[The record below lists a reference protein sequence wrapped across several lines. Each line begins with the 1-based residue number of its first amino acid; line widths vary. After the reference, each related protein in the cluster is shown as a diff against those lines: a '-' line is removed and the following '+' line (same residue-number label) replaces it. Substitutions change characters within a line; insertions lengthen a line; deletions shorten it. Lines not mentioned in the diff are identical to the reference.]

1 MAGHERVE
9 DEMSKATET
18 SEMDQSKDVP
28 NSPAETAVS
37 AFSRISTALRRPI
50 TMSADAILQEQAM
63 NRKMHH
69 YSTMRIHMK
78 RVQYAMEQEK
88 RNSFYKELVLYLVFL
103 FILMLTICAL
113 PVHIPYELNESLRSL
128 YLDSEFPNLPIKKT
142 YEDVETVDDM
152 WQWVQGPLLSSYYK
166 SPYRNSHRI
175 TSVQFRT
182 GRVEALSCQVVGPT
196 NSLKLFPNELCTPD
210 FSLAHE
216 EMAPYGNNGFNQSFQ
231 YNSHLDVLPRSYVFT
246 PSLWNS
252 AMDYGTGGYA
262 IYLPRDNASAAH
274 TLVAGMKQSLVQP
287 ATRYV
292 AATWIVYN
300 HNADVFSR
308 LQILFE
314 MSHTDYIEKSA
325 RLESFRIIGYAS
337 IEAFFTT
344 ENIMMIF
351 LALVTL
357 SFTYRELSDLR
368 ERGLSKYLKSM
379 WNVLDLVQLGF
390 LYAMVFSWCNYIKDC
405 HEILPLLEAM
415 VNKARCDDVA
425 SAGGCFVDIM
435 TVGNH
440 LAAVFNISAALALIS
455 VAIVF
460 KYLRLNTRLNML
472 WRTLRF
478 AASDLVAFVF
488 IFVFIFFGY
497 AVMGFLLFGNHVRDY
512 RSLSSSLAACFQMLL
527 GAFDYASF
535 LNSNPAMAGVFFF
548 TYMVSIF
555 LVLVNMFVAIISEYY
570 RVAMDEKKLNDEN
583 KAKLLSSDS
592 GKDTFYDKDA
602 EYDLWMQAQ
611 QFLRGLKV
619 KVKLIV
625 PASCDKKKAPLAL
638 TGGKCVLLVDYTYL
652 HAEKARLRAK
662 FRAAIRVIRICIQF
676 LKPLRK
682 FCAEF
687 DPSQMA
693 STLFQAEAPARP
705 RTKTL
710 RHYLSQTER
719 ADFPVTYVPIH
730 APSAKVVHLVAQLRV
745 GQVLE
750 IDDMSLTNDRIG
762 LEVLGDQIE
771 YLRESMGH
779 SPEAVGRDEDSFGL
793 RHFHKGIGSGAH
805 IRCCRVLYHG
815 DTILEGLEECLLPT
829 STWLRHAFFAV
840 GRTLWGV
847 ATCKWWH
854 ASSGTVRNHK
864 ISDEEIEQLLEAQF
878 TESARGSSCRFDE
891 LVKQFRLF
899 LAKKVQR
906 GQIRVVNNNL
916 EALVQ
921 AEAIAFVERFPKALM
936 PLDKRE
942 LVGYKYVPCP
952 TDTSHIRLP
961 NSVSRLTELLAQNA
975 HEVWSEGRI
984 GQGWKWGPARDNDKK
999 LHPDLV
1005 PYEALTEED
1014 KQYDRDTSMSALKV
1028 IQALGYIMDPKTPST
1043 AKTRSGRSLGRQAS
1057 SSLLSATSSSSSMD
1071 ESILANIDVNFGVA
1085 APPGETYEP
1094 RPIHTEDV
1102 EIPPELNSLVE
1113 LLAENTHDVWAQMRM
1128 SQGWKYGPQRD
1139 DDKREHNGLVPYVYL
1154 TPDEKQMDRNTAM
1167 QTVKLILR
1175 FGFTFRQKHEPNPDK
1190 AATKG
1195 FTDSSSVKFR
1205 MFGRSEDVSA
1215 ENVAEAASVLLAT
1228 NRAKHMFLSKKP
1240 KRPSPAAFSTIGRSV
1255 SHVVDAVAT
1264 ETKPPTAPKFRHS
1277 LSTPHFSD
1285 DAAVTERPQRRSTEG
1300 PPTSAPARL
1309 PFLAEAS
1316 ESPRPSL
1323 PDHPDHIVDVVNEDD
1338 STSAMELLETLASP
1352 RSPSKS
1358 DHVV

>member
-1 MAGHERVE
+1 MADHERADDGE
-9 DEMSKATET
+9 QHDGGKEEAPASPTET
-18 SEMDQSKDVP
+18 Q
-28 NSPAETAVS
+28 ATG
-37 AFSRISTALRRPI
+37 FSLFTMRRPAA
-50 TMSADAILQEQAM
+50 MSADAILAEQAM

-88 RNSFYKELVLYLVFL
+88 RNSFYKELVLYLFFL

-113 PVHIPYELNESLRSL
+113 PVHIPYELNASLRSL
-128 YLDSEFPNLPIKKT
+128 YLDTEFPNMTMKKT
-142 YEDVETVDDM
+142 FIDVETVEDM
-152 WQWVQGPLLSSYYK
+152 WQWAQGPLVSSYYS
-166 SPYRNSHRI
+166 SPYRNSHQI
-175 TSVQFRT
+175 TSIQIRT
-182 GRVEALSCQVVGPT
+182 GRVESLPCSRVGPT

-210 FSLAHE
+210 FSLTHE
-216 EMAPYGNNGFNQSFQ
+216 EMGPYGNNGFNQSFT
-231 YNSHLDVLPRSYVFT
+231 YRSDLDVLQRSYVFT

-252 AMDYGTGGYA
+252 RMDYGTGGYPV
-262 IYLPRDNASAAH
+262 YLPRDNASIGRELLRH
-274 TLVAGMKQSLVQP
+274 LKRSLVLP
-287 ATRYV
+287 STRYV
-292 AATWIVYN
+292 SATWVVYN

-308 LQILFE
+308 LQMLFE
-314 MSHTDYIEKSA
+314 ISHTDYIEKSA
-325 RLESFRIIGYAS
+325 RIESFRIIGYAS
-337 IEAFFTT
+337 LEAFFTT
-344 ENIMMIF
+344 ENVMMVF

-357 SFTYRELSDLR
+357 TFTYREVSDLI
-368 ERGLSKYLKSM
+368 EHGVSKYIKSM
-379 WNVLDLVQLGF
+379 WNVLDVVQLVF
-390 LYAMVFSWCNYIKDC
+390 LYAMVYSWCTYMVDC
-405 HEILPLLEAM
+405 HRILPKLEHM
-415 VNKARCDDVA
+415 VNAVDCTSVTTADD
-425 SAGGCFVDIM
+425 CFVDIM

-440 LAAVFNISAALALIS
+440 LGFVFNISAALALIS

-527 GAFDYASF
+527 GAFDYNSF
-535 LNSNPAMAGVFFF
+535 LDANPAMAGVFFF
-548 TYMVSIF
+548 TFMVSIF

-583 KAKLLSSDS
+583 KMKLLSSDKAS
-592 GKDTFYDKDA
+592 KDTFYDKDA

-611 QFLRGLKV
+611 QYVRGLKV
-619 KVKLIV
+619 KIKLIV
-625 PASCDKKKAPLAL
+625 PTEKKKQPLAL

-652 HAEKARLRAK
+652 YAEKARLRAK

-676 LKPLRK
+676 LRPLRK
-682 FCAEF
+682 FCADF

-693 STLFQAEAPARP
+693 STLFTESTTPRP
-705 RTKTL
+705 RAKTL

-719 ADFPVTYVPIH
+719 GDFPITYVPIH
-730 APSAKVVHLVAQLRV
+730 APSAKVVHLVSQLRP
-745 GQVLE
+745 GQILE

-762 LEVLGDQIE
+762 LEVLGDQIY
-771 YLRESMGH
+771 YLHESMGH
-779 SPEAVGRDEDSFGL
+779 SSEAIGRDEESFGL
-793 RHFHKGIGSGAH
+793 RHYHKDIGSGSH

-815 DTILEGLEECLLPT
+815 DTILEGLEECILPT
-829 STWLRHAFFAV
+829 STWVRHAIFAFL
-840 GRTLWGV
+840 RNLWGV
-847 ATCKWWH
+847 ISCRWWRH
-854 ASSGTVRNHK
+854 GRAKARNQK
-864 ISDEEIEQLLEAQF
+864 ISDDEIEQLLEAQF
-878 TESARGSSCRFDE
+878 VASARGSSCRFDE

-906 GQIRVVNNNL
+906 GQIRVPNNNL

-984 GQGWKWGPARDNDKK
+984 SQGWKWGPARDNDKK

-1014 KQYDRDTSMSALKV
+1014 KQYDRDTSMSALKI

-1043 AKTRSGRSLGRQAS
+1043 GKTRSGRHLGRQGSSAS
-1057 SSLLSATSSSSSMD
+1057 GLASSSSSID
-1071 ESILANIDVNFGVA
+1071 ESVLAGIDVNFGIA
-1085 APPGETYEP
+1085 AEPGETYAP
-1094 RPIHTEDV
+1094 RPIDTEDI

-1139 DDKREHNGLVPYVYL
+1139 DEKREHNGLVPYVYL

-1175 FGFTFRQKHEPNPDK
+1175 FGFTFRQKHEASVEK
-1190 AATKG
+1190 SAATKG

-1205 MFGRSEDVSA
+1205 MFGRSEDVQA
-1215 ENVAEAASVLLAT
+1215 ENVADAAQLLMAT
-1228 NRAKHMFLSKKP
+1228 QRAKHVFLSKKP
-1240 KRPSPAAFSTIGRSV
+1240 KRPSASHFDAITRSV
-1255 SHVVDAVAT
+1255 SDVDAFDA
-1264 ETKPPTAPKFRHS
+1264 KPPAGPKFRHS
-1277 LSTPHFSD
+1277 LSTSHIVE
-1285 DAAVTERPQRRSTEG
+1285 AAVERNQRAGRLACY
-1300 PPTSAPARL
+1300 PRRPASRCFQKPLLRRRL
-1309 PFLAEAS
+1309 
-1316 ESPRPSL
+1316 RPSMW
-1323 PDHPDHIVDVVNEDD
+1323 
-1338 STSAMELLETLASP
+1338 STLLMLAS
-1352 RSPSKS
+1352 
-1358 DHVV
+1358 